1 MSATT
6 RPFFVL
12 SSGRS
17 GSKMMEELLSA
28 APEVEI
34 HHEYLCTHVQP
45 LAVKRH
51 LGLIDD
57 RAAQAAL
64 RAWHGAAVR
73 YSACR
78 LWGDSS
84 NKLSWLVDVLDSVF
98 PEALF
103 IHLVRDGRKVASSYF
118 HKLADECYDERS
130 VAILSA
136 WLARPDA
143 LPEPPPEKRYWWPQP
158 RPGTPL
164 ATRFAA
170 FDRFARIAWH
180 WAESNR
186 AILDRLAYVP
196 PERQLRIRLED
207 LVASPDRQA
216 ELFAFLDLP
225 PLPQAAELLRR
236 PHNVNTPVDRPLTPA
251 QRECL
256 MALAGDVMR
265 LFGYDR
271 RPEYAVEY

>member
-17 GSKMMEELLSA
+17 GSKMMEKLLAA
-28 APEVEI
+28 APEIEI

-45 LAVKRH
+45 LAVKRY

-57 RAAQAAL
+57 ATAQAAL
-64 RAWHGAAVR
+64 RAWHGAAR
-73 YSACR
+73 HYSAR
-78 LWGDSS
+78 PLWGDSS
-84 NKLSWLVDVLDSVF
+84 NKLCWLVDVLDSVF
-98 PEALF
+98 PDALF
-103 IHLVRDGRKVASSYF
+103 VHLVRDGRKVASSYF
-118 HKLADECYDERS
+118 HKLAEECYDDRS
-130 VAILSA
+130 VAVLSA

-143 LPEPPPEKRYWWPQP
+143 LAEPPPEKKYWWPQP

-164 ATRFAA
+164 ATDFAH

-186 AILDRLAYVP
+186 VILDRLAYVP
-196 PERQLRIRLED
+196 PERQLRLHLED
-207 LVASPDRQA
+207 LVASPARQA
-216 ELFAFLDLP
+216 ELFAFLGLP
-225 PLPQAAELLRR
+225 PPPQAAELLRR
-236 PHNVNTPVDRPLTPA
+236 PHNVNRPVDHPLTPA
-251 QRECL
+251 QRDRL